1 MRYALT
7 ALALTVLYLLLVA
20 VSPPV
25 AQGTAWFYIVA
36 VLILVVAC
44 RKDFRA

>member
-7 ALALTVLYLLLVA
+7 ALALTVLYLLLLA

-25 AQGTAWFYIVA
+25 AQGAAWFYISA
-36 VLILVVAC
+36 VVVLVVAC